1 MYDQDG
7 GRYVAEFDAAAS
19 VPLRESKPYD
29 RKVVYV
35 CAEFK
40 NEFGT
45 SGAGG
50 VQIAATYAHAVAHG
64 DAYKAVRD
72 VSCCATIL
80 ISVSGPP
87 SRNMSGSAT
96 DMEAHIVYVAKI
108 LQSIRAAVRT
118 LHDSYE
124 VLSIKPIANSI
135 SHAPP
140 HPTPVDEASN
150 RALLSDLRFVD
161 RFDYLGRQYQ
171 CADGR
176 IVEEF
181 SRSLFRARLG
191 SNGDGSEVLVKFC
204 FRYGEEAHRLLAAHE
219 PPLAPRLHACVPLL
233 GGVTMV
239 VMDIVPGFEDNVSLD
254 KSAQLPS
261 ETMDDIKTALEVL
274 HGAGLVHGDV
284 RRPNVVAVPRGDS
297 GQMGAMLIDF
307 DWAGENG
314 KVLYP
319 SRLNPDVDWAQGA
332 QPGYPIQREHDWEM
346 WRKLKM
352 LVVC

>member
-1 MYDQDG
+1 
-7 GRYVAEFDAAAS
+7 
-19 VPLRESKPYD
+19 
-29 RKVVYV
+29 
-35 CAEFK
+35 
-40 NEFGT
+40 
-45 SGAGG
+45 
-50 VQIAATYAHAVAHG
+50 
-64 DAYKAVRD
+64 
-72 VSCCATIL
+72 
-80 ISVSGPP
+80 
-87 SRNMSGSAT
+87 
-96 DMEAHIVYVAKI
+96 MEARIVYVAKI

-124 VLSIKPIANSI
+124 VFSMKPIANSI
-135 SHAPP
+135 SHALP
-140 HPTPVDEASN
+140 HPTPVDEAIN

-191 SNGDGSEVLVKFC
+191 NNGDGSEVLVKFC

-233 GGVTMV
+233 SGVTMV

-261 ETMDDIKTALEVL
+261 ETMDDVKTALEVL

-284 RRPNVVAVPRGDS
+284 RRSNVMAVPRGDS

-307 DWAGENG
+307 DLAGENG
-314 KVLYP
+314 NVLYP

-346 WRKLKM
+346 WRRLKM